1 MSGVTEDPQTA
12 VRHPSCILKIGSH
25 QLVGSSVTPLIYSY
39 GGGANQVAMQIECAK
54 EPGFIE
60 PRFGLDLFQR
70 IFVHEEGRL
79 HRAVVSPTTNGV
91 TGDIVAATSI
101 GKTKHH
107 APRPVGSRRIGGP
120 QIGSSCSSPAF
131 PPYLSDH

>member
-1 MSGVTEDPQTA
+1 M
-12 VRHPSCILKIGSH
+12 
-25 QLVGSSVTPLIYSY
+25 TPLIYSY
-39 GGGANQVAMQIECAK
+39 GGGANQVAMQIEYVK

-60 PRFGLDLFQR
+60 PRVGLDLFQR

-79 HRAVVSPTTNGV
+79 HCAVVSPKTNGA

-101 GKTKHH
+101 GKTKHR
-107 APRPVGSRRIGGP
+107 APGPVGSRRIGGP
-120 QIGSSCSSPAF
+120 QIGFSCSSPTF